1 MAGVFMTD
9 RLTRSR
15 RTRRRRWRS
24 MTLRPGDAEVKVEG
38 EKEIRLALWTQL
50 AAGISVVFVGWWLG
64 VSMW

>member
-15 RTRRRRWRS
+15 RTRRRWRS

-38 EKEIRLALWTQL
+38 EKIRLALWTQL
-50 AAGISVVFVGWWLG
+50 AAGISVVVFVGWWLG